1 MLPDQ
6 VSNPGP
12 LTYESGALQTH
23 IIFQM
28 LSYCVARVILV
39 AKIENW
45 WLTLI
50 QHLLIISAYYLWFAL
65 EMV

>member
-1 MLPDQ
+1 
-6 VSNPGP
+6 
-12 LTYESGALQTH
+12 
-23 IIFQM
+23 M

-65 EMV
+65 EIV

>member
-1 MLPDQ
+1 
-6 VSNPGP
+6 
-12 LTYESGALQTH
+12 
-23 IIFQM
+23 M

-65 EMV
+65 EIGYRYQVLLKKSFNLENTSTMIA